1 MSKYEIPAGFAKGRF
16 VPNVTIE
23 LEEEN
28 VDNGVWHQKFTLRRS
43 AFEQETIDWVGA
55 KIDLSDADALAYF
68 WWKERE
74 ADSYE

>member
-1 MSKYEIPAGFAKGRF
+1 MSKYEVPAGFARGRF
-16 VPNVTIE
+16 VPDVTIE

-28 VDNGVWHQKFTLRRS
+28 ADSGVWHQKFTLRRS
-43 AFEQETIDWVGA
+43 AFEQKTIDWVGA

-74 ADSYE
+74 ANRYE

>member
-16 VPNVTIE
+16 VPDVTIE

-28 VDNGVWHQKFTLRRS
+28 ADNGVWHQKFTLRRS
-43 AFEQETIDWVGA
+43 AFEQKTIDWVGA